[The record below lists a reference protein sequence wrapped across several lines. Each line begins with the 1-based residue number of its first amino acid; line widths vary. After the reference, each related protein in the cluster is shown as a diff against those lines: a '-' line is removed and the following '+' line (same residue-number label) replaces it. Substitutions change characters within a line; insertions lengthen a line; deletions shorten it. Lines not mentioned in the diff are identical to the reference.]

1 MHDTYYVVGHFHYV
15 LSMGVVFGLFA
26 GFYFWLDYFTGLKY
40 SDIVA
45 KTHFWLTFVGVN
57 VTFFPMHFL
66 GIAGMPRRI
75 PDYPDVY
82 FSWNYISSVG
92 SLITVV
98 GIFYFMIVLYDLFN
112 KNNQF
117 EQKYNFMYIVRLNQT
132 RNLNE
137 NILFSLTSI
146 LFSLVSFFS
155 SLSIFKTPKWILP
168 FPVFFDKI
176 LNVSSQYTFLKYNF
190 FNIHNTLFYF
200 NFFDS
205 FIIKYLLNIFPSNVI
220 ISMKSI
226 FFNSFNIFNMGI
238 FFASVYNVSSLFSNI
253 FISYAKNV
261 LLSTFFNSYF
271 SKFNL
276 NFFKF
281 LSKTSRAQIFVYFT
295 KKFQTK

>member
-82 FSWNYISSVG
+82 FAWNYISSVG

-98 GIFYFMIVLYDLFN
+98 GVFYFFIVLYDLFS

-117 EQKYNFMYIVRLNQT
+117 EQKHNFLYTIRLNQT
-132 RNLNE
+132 RFLNE
-137 NILFSLTSI
+137 SILFILTSI
-146 LFSLVSFFS
+146 LFSLVNFISNF
-155 SLSIFKTPKWILP
+155 SIFKTPKWILP
-168 FPVFFDKI
+168 FPIFVDKI
-176 LNVSSQYTFLKYNF
+176 LNVSSQYSFLKYNF
-190 FNIHNTLFYF
+190 FNIHNSLFYF

-205 FIIKYLLNIFPSNVI
+205 FIVKYLLNIFPSNVLMNI
-220 ISMKSI
+220 KSV
-226 FFNSFNIFNMGI
+226 FFNSFNIFNIGI
-238 FFASVYNVSSLFSNI
+238 FFANVYNSASLLSSI
-253 FISYAKNV
+253 FISYTKNA
-261 LLSTFFNSYF
+261 LLSEFINSIFYIRGPFIIIYIFFYNSTIYY
-271 SKFNL
+271 
-276 NFFKF
+276 NFI
-281 LSKTSRAQIFVYFT
+281 R
-295 KKFQTK
+295 